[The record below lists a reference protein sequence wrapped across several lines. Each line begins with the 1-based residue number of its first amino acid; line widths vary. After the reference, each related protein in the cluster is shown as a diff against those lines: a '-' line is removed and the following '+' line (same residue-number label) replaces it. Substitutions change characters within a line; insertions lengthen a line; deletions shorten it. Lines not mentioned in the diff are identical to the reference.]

1 MTASAQGAA
10 RPRSVIA
17 VGLASSRCTG
27 WELAGCA
34 ALLTLVGVL
43 AFGSH
48 VRHGGF
54 YNDDWSFATTFE
66 YAPDPGL
73 LGAIR
78 AFDWYS
84 FRPVSMLYLPAMH
97 EAFGMRAE
105 LHLGLVV
112 LTGVALS
119 TALYWLLRTLGMER
133 VHAGAVA
140 VLVLLFPASD
150 ANRLWAA
157 ASIALP
163 AIALYLAGSVLALKG
178 LAAHGRR
185 AVLLHAGA
193 IALYVLSVMTYEI
206 AAGAILLSVF
216 LYRLRGSWRAA
227 LTRWACDVAA
237 VVLVLLLVTSG
248 TWNDPQ
254 PFGTTVRHARTV
266 ADQAGTVMADVTV
279 PFGDP
284 VTGVVIALLVLVAGA
299 GALGWRRRP
308 AADPVGRELRRWLMT
323 ALAAICAIAAGYAIF
338 VPADPNTYS
347 PLMPGQGNR
356 VNGLAAIGFVLLIY
370 SLVVVAATLVAGR
383 ARLWR
388 EWSAAIA
395 LVITVVL
402 SWGWLQR
409 IDGHVEEWD
418 RSAAAQAAIVARIDR
433 AAPAP
438 RPGTTIYAVRLPTL
452 AAPGVPIFAA
462 TWDLRGAL
470 ALEWDEPSISAFP
483 AVAGTTFSCAE
494 RSMSAQNWLDA
505 YDPQTADY
513 GRALVVDVATSTAV
527 RLHDRAS
534 CLAAARR
541 VSAGPSAG

>member
-1 MTASAQGAA
+1 MTASTQIAA
-10 RPRSVIA
+10 RRRSLVA
-17 VGLASSRCTG
+17 AGLASSRCTT

-34 ALLTLVGVL
+34 ALLTLVGIL

-105 LHLGLVV
+105 LHLALVV

-119 TALYWLLRTLGMER
+119 TALYWLLRTLAMER

-227 LTRWACDVAA
+227 LSRWACDVAA
-237 VVLVLLLVTSG
+237 VVPVLLLVTSG

-254 PFGTTVRHARTV
+254 PLGTTLRHARTV
-266 ADQAGTVMADVTV
+266 ADQAVSVLADIAV

-284 VTGVVIALLVLVAGA
+284 ATGVVIALLVAVAGA
-299 GALGWRRRP
+299 GALGWRLRP
-308 AADPVGRELRRWLMT
+308 G
-323 ALAAICAIAAGYAIF
+323 
-338 VPADPNTYS
+338 
-347 PLMPGQGNR
+347 
-356 VNGLAAIGFVLLIY
+356 
-370 SLVVVAATLVAGR
+370 
-383 ARLWR
+383 WR
-388 EWSAAIA
+388 PS
-395 LVITVVL
+395 
-402 SWGWLQR
+402 R
-409 IDGHVEEWD
+409 P
-418 RSAAAQAAIVARIDR
+418 R
-433 AAPAP
+433 AASMADGCA
-438 RPGTTIYAVRLPTL
+438 RRGLRDHSGLR
-452 AAPGVPIFAA
+452 
-462 TWDLRGAL
+462 DLR
-470 ALEWDEPSISAFP
+470 P
-483 AVAGTTFSCAE
+483 C
-494 RSMSAQNWLDA
+494 
-505 YDPQTADY
+505 
-513 GRALVVDVATSTAV
+513 
-527 RLHDRAS
+527 
-534 CLAAARR
+534 
-541 VSAGPSAG
+541 